1 MIRVSDIVGTWKL
14 VDAKAFDADGNALP
28 PPYGGDEVMGRL
40 TFNDR
45 GRMVSVICDS
55 RLEVP
60 PGEQREY
67 TSYCGTYRL
76 EGGQL
81 ITRVDAA
88 ADDARMGTDQVRDV
102 QFEGEVMVLR
112 PPLKPYG
119 ARVEQR
125 ELRWEKIS
133 DE

>member
-1 MIRVSDIVGTWKL
+1 MITVADIVGSWKL

-28 PPYGGDEVMGRL
+28 PPSGGDEVMGRL
-40 TFNDR
+40 TFNER

-60 PGEQREY
+60 AGEQREY

-76 EGGQL
+76 ESGQL
-81 ITRVDAA
+81 TTRVHAA

-102 QFEGEVMVLR
+102 QFEGEIMVLR
-112 PPLKPYG
+112 PPLKPYR

-125 ELRWEKIS
+125 ELRWAKIS
-133 DE
+133 GE